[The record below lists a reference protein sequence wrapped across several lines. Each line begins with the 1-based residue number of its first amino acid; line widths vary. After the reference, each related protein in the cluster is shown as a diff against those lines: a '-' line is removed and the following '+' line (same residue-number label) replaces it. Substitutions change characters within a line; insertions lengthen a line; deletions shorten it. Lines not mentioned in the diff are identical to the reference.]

1 MTEKE
6 KQLYEAAKNTFNSWP
21 KWKQE
26 AALDF
31 VNAYKEEPETT
42 SLKLCPKCGGIPRIR
57 QRCEWDD
64 GELDITIQCVD
75 CGLELSCFNYP
86 YDIPHTSITWNY
98 DEFKMLSAEDIWNG
112 AKSND
117 G

>member
-1 MTEKE
+1 MIG
-6 KQLYEAAKNTFNSWP
+6 L
-21 KWKQE
+21 
-26 AALDF
+26 
-31 VNAYKEEPETT
+31 ET
-42 SLKLCPKCGGIPRIR
+42 KLHPCPKYGGIPRIR